1 MASNRNTQITPAR
14 NQLDPLGSFYQ
25 AKMRYQQIA
34 GAVNGDNVDP
44 HLQAYSLR
52 LDDTPDVL
60 WNLGGREV
68 GDEVSFPRSAESQFD
83 NFVRSTTKSPSRL
96 LNQRSSYQNSGAQQ
110 PYEDY
115 VYLDGASEAV
125 ITSLPNKLAESL
137 IYSSNKIV
145 EELREGLINQQGNR
159 AFGDTF
165 PRGEINPQTYE
176 LNELQEH
183 LRDLAVNQMAVLRF
197 VDRLFDLTTDRMDE
211 TVRRRIYDR
220 FVTDA
225 SEQEP
230 RRSILDGVFQFGR
243 PTENF
248 LDVVHWFLNTTE
260 GRELYDRRVFYPD
273 ASTSS
278 IEIIYH
284 FRITQA
290 LLPEIPTEI
299 LKGILTNPTMARN
312 TCIRYKSESAFV
324 RDYFTYQE
332 WNSDAFRNMAAD
344 SVRPVYNYFIPG
356 YERLI
361 SGSVGEGVPEAAL
374 PNSYIRNLNARR
386 NLYPNPGGWSTQAT
400 LDSLITESSL
410 NGPQFYETY
419 TRILPTAKQNEVETA
434 ANLARLILVPAS
446 NGGILEQDLGT
457 TAPMSIQVSFRRS
470 PWDTTLQSIASQG
483 TSLPILRILA
493 EGYGSEGDDKLVYF
507 SQYISTENGVQ
518 GMIPVTENFLTFNAR
533 DVFRRPTQGA
543 LADTPFVVLST
554 SPINVK
560 QRSANGISLPQTDS
574 DNQKCLSTSQVME
587 AKAARN
593 ADRAYNRILNG
604 EAMPSVALAY
614 GLTKKTK
621 ANNEVIQTIMFGN
634 GAGSLNTTYIDT
646 QVKYDTEYIYELDEF
661 SLVYSPSYSVGV
673 VCQNYPIWLMEQY
686 MNISQQGYL
695 GVWTGGML
703 TAEEKTPQLL
713 FEMYVKEYPAPK
725 IVRLP
730 VHDTKDMGDGVD
742 FDTGGYESGLLGTA
756 YSPVK
761 ILDRPPSP
769 PTLEMLPL
777 QGVDSQI
784 NVHVNTRAGSFIGNN
799 ALEAVSIGGQED
811 IFDSLYRYQRN
822 NLNFTLPE
830 GFLEFKPEGKAD
842 IRNIVLYRTTQ
853 IDLNV
858 DTYNEIYKSF
868 EETKP
873 GVTVRRYTTSPS
885 DILEENIGITPV
897 LSYDLTDNID
907 PNTNYYYTCTIEDR
921 HGNVSNPST
930 IFRVRIVSDKGLMIP
945 EIDTVIPKRIRP
957 QVPTKN
963 LTRYLQIDASNI
975 QSFPYFELGPDNSI
989 ISAPNI
995 ASHLGNSIEDKA
1007 FIIRLTSKDTGRIFD
1022 IKLGFEVKYG
1032 DEDESP
1038 AEAEQQGAGRPGG
1051 QEAPPAEE
1059 QAAEEEEQQEAGELV
1074 HDNWEDM
1081 QRRHNEQQQ
1090 QQEEEEEE
1098 EEEDDDEYADV
1109 YGLEGLEDL

>member
-83 NFVRSTTKSPSRL
+83 NFVRSTTKSTVNL
-96 LNQRSSYQNSGAQQ
+96 LNQGNNYRNSGAQQ

-115 VYLDGASEAV
+115 VYYDGASEAV

-137 IYSSNKIV
+137 LFSSMKII
-145 EELREGLINQQGNR
+145 EELEEGATN
-159 AFGDTF
+159 FGQTF
-165 PRGEINPQTYE
+165 PLGEINPQVYE
-176 LNELQEH
+176 LNEIQEH
-183 LRDLAVNQMAVLRF
+183 FRNMPSNREGVRRF
-197 VDRLFDLTTDRMDE
+197 VDRLYMNLSEQARQRLYLRFIQDVE
-211 TVRRRIYDR
+211 GQGPRRRI
-220 FVTDA
+220 V
-225 SEQEP
+225 
-230 RRSILDGVFQFGR
+230 DGTNQGFGVVGR
-243 PTENF
+243 VTENF
-248 LDVVHWFLNTTE
+248 LDVLHYFIRGE
-260 GRELYDRRVFYPD
+260 GTRTQGDQGQYSDDDESLVRQL
-273 ASTSS
+273 
-278 IEIIYH
+278 YH

-299 LKGILTNPTMARN
+299 LKGILTKPTMPRN

-332 WNSDAFRNMAAD
+332 WDSDAFTNMAAD
-344 SVRPVYNYFIPG
+344 SVRPVYNYYVPG

-361 SGSVGEGVPEAAL
+361 SGSVGEGIPEAAL
-374 PNSYIRNLNARR
+374 PNSYIRNLATRTNV
-386 NLYPNPGGWSTQAT
+386 YPNPGGWKTQAT
-400 LDSLITESSL
+400 LDSLISESSL
-410 NGPQFYETY
+410 GAPGFYADY
-419 TRILPTAKQNEVETA
+419 TRALPTAKQDEVEAA
-434 ANLARLILVPAS
+434 ANLASLILVPAS
-446 NGGILEQDLGT
+446 NGGILEQDLGV

-470 PWDTTLQSIASQG
+470 PWDTTLQSINSQG

-507 SQYISTENGVQ
+507 SEFISTENGVQ
-518 GMIPVTENFLTFNAR
+518 GMVPVTENFLTFDAR
-533 DVFRRPTQGA
+533 DVFRRPFQGA
-543 LADTPFVVLST
+543 LTNTPFVVLST

-560 QRSANGISLPQTDS
+560 QRFENGVSLPQTLR
-574 DNQKCLSTSQVME
+574 DNEKCLAASQVME

-621 ANNEVIQTIMFGN
+621 RDNEIIQTVMFGN
-634 GAGSLNTTYIDT
+634 GFGSLNTTYNDT

-673 VCQNYPIWLMEQY
+673 VCQNYPIWLMDQY
-686 MNISQQGYL
+686 LNIGRDGYL
-695 GVWTGGML
+695 GKWTGDTL
-703 TAEEKTPQLL
+703 TSEERRPELL
-713 FEMYVKEYPAPK
+713 FEMYAKEYPAPK

-730 VHDTKDMGDGVD
+730 VHDTKDMGDEFD
-742 FDTGGYESGLLGTA
+742 FDQGGYESGLLGTA
-756 YSPVK
+756 YSPVR

-769 PTLEMLPL
+769 PMLEMLPL

-784 NVHVNTRAGSFIGNN
+784 NVHVNTRAGSFTGNN

-811 IFDSLYRYQRN
+811 VFRSLYQYQRN

-830 GFLEFKPEGKAD
+830 GYLEFKPEGKSD

-858 DTYNEIYKSF
+858 DTYNELYKSF
-868 EETKP
+868 EETQP
-873 GVTVRRYTTSPS
+873 TVSVRRYTTSPS
-885 DILEENIGITPV
+885 DILEENAGITPV
-897 LSYDLTDNID
+897 LSYDLTDNIA
-907 PNTNYYYTCTIEDR
+907 PNTNYYYTCTVEDR

-930 IFRVRIVSDKGLMIP
+930 IFRVRIISDKGLMIP

-1059 QAAEEEEQQEAGELV
+1059 QESEEEDLPPVGA

-1081 QRRHNEQQQ
+1081 QDRHNA

-1098 EEEDDDEYADV
+1098 NEEVLYSDIAGLDD
-1109 YGLEGLEDL
+1109 L